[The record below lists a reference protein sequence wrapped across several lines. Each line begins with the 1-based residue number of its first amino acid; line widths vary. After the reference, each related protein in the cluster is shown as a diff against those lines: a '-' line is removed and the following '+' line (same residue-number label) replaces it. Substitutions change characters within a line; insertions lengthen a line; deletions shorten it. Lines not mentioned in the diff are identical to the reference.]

1 MTQIIKKTIIT
12 NPSVTTP
19 VVATPV
25 VSDGDSGNPVL
36 TTQVKT
42 GASDRE
48 TTEYIIYYFFGFLE
62 ILLAF
67 RLVLK
72 IVGANSASSFVRGIY
87 TIAGILTLPFEGIF
101 RRGYVSNSQTTS
113 IFEPATLVA
122 MIVYPLLAWGIV
134 KLIKISSGEKQ

>member
-1 MTQIIKKTIIT
+1 MTQLIKKTIIT
-12 NPSVTTP
+12 RPSVTTP
-19 VVATPV
+19 VVA
-25 VSDGDSGNPVL
+25 DGDSGNPVL

-42 GASDRE
+42 GASNRE
-48 TTEYIIYYFFGFLE
+48 TTEYIIYYIFGFLE

-67 RLVLK
+67 RMILK
-72 IVGANSASSFVRGIY
+72 IVGANSSSSFVRGIY

-101 RRGYVSNSQTTS
+101 RRGFVSNSQTTS

-122 MIVYPLLAWGIV
+122 MIIYPLLAWGIV

>member
-1 MTQIIKKTIIT
+1 MTEIIKKTIIT
-12 NPSVTTP
+12 NPS
-19 VVATPV
+19 VATPV

-48 TTEYIIYYFFGFLE
+48 TTEYVIYYIFGFLE
-62 ILLAF
+62 ILLSF
-67 RLVLK
+67 RLILK
-72 IVGANSASSFVRGIY
+72 IVGASSSSGFVRGIY

-101 RRGYVSNSQTTS
+101 RKGFVSNSQTTS
-113 IFEPATLVA
+113 VFEPATLVA